1 MECSQP
7 VTSAVRRAIWIFA
20 PVLLLLA
27 VISRIT
33 ELNTLARIFL
43 TAHPG
48 WLVAALGLQV
58 VFTLNQGAFYQAV
71 FRLLDARVSLG
82 TAVWLALVM
91 AFGSLATP
99 VGATAGVA
107 FFVVAARDRGMSPSR
122 AFLVSLGYYFFDYA
136 ALLAVLVA
144 GLVVLLAQR
153 GLQPSQ
159 VTAVVLFAAVMV
171 GGTGLA
177 IRLIAV
183 PAALSRWLART
194 AAVVNWVTRR
204 LRRPPAVSRER
215 LAAWAREV
223 QDVVAAVRARPRHAL
238 RPAVHALGVQ
248 AIGLATLS
256 VVFRAIGEVLPPGV
270 LVAGYAVGSFLMVFS
285 VTPSGVG
292 VTEGGMIVTF
302 TSLGVP
308 LETAVAGALLF
319 RLVAF
324 WLPMVAGFLSLHAY
338 PARAGAGPV

>member
-1 MECSQP
+1 M
-7 VTSAVRRAIWIFA
+7 RRAIWIFA
-20 PVLLLLA
+20 PVLLLLV
-27 VISRIT
+27 VISRT
-33 ELNTLARIFL
+33 AELNTLARIFL

-71 FRLLDARVSLG
+71 FRLLDATVSLG

-99 VGATAGVA
+99 MGATAGVA
-107 FFVVAARDRGMSPSR
+107 FFVVAARDRGLSPSR
-122 AFLVSLGYYFFDYA
+122 AFLASLSYYFFDYA
-136 ALLAVLVA
+136 ALLLVLLT
-144 GLVVLLAQR
+144 GLVILLAQR
-153 GLQPSQ
+153 DLQPSQ
-159 VTAVVLFAAVMV
+159 LTAVLVFAAAVLS
-171 GGTGLA
+171 GTGLA

-183 PAALSRWLART
+183 PAVVSRWMARV
-194 AAVVNWVTRR
+194 AGVLNWMSRR
-204 LRRPPAVSRER
+204 LRRPPPVSRER
-215 LAAWAREV
+215 LSRWIREV
-223 QDVVAAVRARPRHAL
+223 QDIGAAVRARPGHAL
-238 RPAVHALGVQ
+238 RPALHALGVQ

-270 LVAGYAVGSFLMVFS
+270 LVSGYAVGAFLMIAS

-338 PARAGAGPV
+338 PSRAGGGGPV